1 MIILQHT
8 FEADYPNGKRERI
21 MSTLIDFGIPNGDSS
36 MSRTVG
42 LPPAIGTRLIL
53 EGKISITGVHIPVI
67 PEIYV
72 PILAELKEIGIEF
85 KENKESL

>member
-1 MIILQHT
+1 MIILQHI
-8 FEADYPNGKRERI
+8 FEAVYTEGKKERI

-53 EGKISITGVHIPVI
+53 EGKINKTGVHIPVI

-72 PILAELKEIGIEF
+72 PILAELKEKGIEF
-85 KENKESL
+85 KERKETL